1 MLSLTHQCHSVINQ
15 CHPYI
20 SLFKAASLIAIKEL
34 PKYKA
39 LSLIVW
45 AQPLHGTFLFDP
57 GISIDK
63 YTVKSCVILIIWLR
77 QKDLKGNVEFSLF
90 GMSSFGC
97 TFSKT
102 VVGWTSAL
110 M

>member
-39 LSLIVW
+39 FSLIVW

-77 QKDLKGNVEFSLF
+77 QKGIKGNAFYMNIFKHINDKL
-90 GMSSFGC
+90 GTNLNYGL
-97 TFSKT
+97 KYH
-102 VVGWTSAL
+102 
-110 M
+110 